1 MRRHACSHAAQ
12 EQLPLARD
20 ALRHLLALPCAVM
33 HACMSLW
40 HLVASCFLMLLHV
53 CVCMCVY
60 VCVCVRVCVARSGIF
75 LTMPLERYCF
85 RTFPGGGFSI
95 VEMFGQVCVC
105 VRNVWTGVCVRA
117 CVKFPACDNRAGT
130 HTQHPTQ
137 THTLP
142 SSLRP
147 HTNSTITHPPA
158 RPPSQTHTQSNILAL
173 VGGNPS
179 PAGFSESTI
188 VLWDDD
194 QSVAL
199 WELQVTQP
207 QPLNPKP

>member
-105 VRNVWTGVCVRA
+105 VRV
-117 CVKFPACDNRAGT
+117 
-130 HTQHPTQ
+130 
-137 THTLP
+137 
-142 SSLRP
+142 
-147 HTNSTITHPPA
+147 
-158 RPPSQTHTQSNILAL
+158 
-173 VGGNPS
+173 
-179 PAGFSESTI
+179 
-188 VLWDDD
+188 
-194 QSVAL
+194 
-199 WELQVTQP
+199 
-207 QPLNPKP
+207 